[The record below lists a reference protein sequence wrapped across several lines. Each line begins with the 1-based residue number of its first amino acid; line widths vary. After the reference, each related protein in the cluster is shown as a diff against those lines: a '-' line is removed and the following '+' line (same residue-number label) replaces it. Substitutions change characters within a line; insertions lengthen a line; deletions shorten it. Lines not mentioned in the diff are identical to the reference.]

1 MSLFSRKKPEEIVRE
16 WDKTLNREQRK
27 IDREIQNS
35 RREVKKQESECKM
48 LAKKNQLPA
57 AKVVARQVI
66 QGRKCQDRM
75 HATKANINSVQLNM
89 KQQMAMAKVGGALQ
103 KSTEVM
109 KSMQKLVRVPE
120 IMATMRDLQK
130 EMTKSGIIG
139 ETMDEL
145 LEDALDD
152 GENIE
157 EETDE
162 EINKVLSE
170 LITGKLTNVASGS
183 LPAEPTASVDAESD
197 GEFDD
202 AEMQRRLAGLRS

>member
-1 MSLFSRKKPEEIVRE
+1 MSLFSRKKPEEVVRE

-27 IDREIQNS
+27 IDREIQQS
-35 RREVKKQESECKM
+35 KREVTKLENECKV

-57 AKVVARQVI
+57 AKVVAKQVI

-109 KSMQKLVRVPE
+109 KSMQRLVRVPE
-120 IMATMRDLQK
+120 IMMTMRDLQK

-152 GENIE
+152 GEDME
-157 EETDE
+157 EDTDE

-170 LITGKLTNVASGS
+170 LITGKLTKVATGS
-183 LPAEPTASVDAESD
+183 LPVEPAASVEQESD
-197 GEFDD
+197 EDD
-202 AEMQRRLAGLRS
+202 DKLQERLAGLRS